1 MQGASKRP
9 SPSPRQRIGALFA
22 VLGVALAA
30 SALAT
35 AGALEPVHESPQT
48 AADDAIAFIP
58 DRPARPLTLAELDW
72 YAALAGWPNEPG
84 WWPEMRRI
92 VLCETASLDPRAYNP
107 NDPNGGSYGLAQ
119 LNGRYHFDRAGEDFR
134 RWSDPVV
141 NLRTALWLRTVR
153 GRFGGEGGW
162 ANCAALLGIH

>member
-1 MQGASKRP
+1 MGHRP
-9 SPSPRQRIGALFA
+9 GWRRLT
-22 VLGVALAA
+22 AA
-30 SALAT
+30 GFFAT
-35 AGALEPVHESPQT
+35 AGLLAAAAFAAAFAAEPGDSRDAARTGAAAPGT
-48 AADDAIAFIP
+48 ATDVLPRF
-58 DRPARPLTLAELDW
+58 LTLDELDR
-72 YAALAGWPNEPG
+72 YARMAGWPDEPG

-92 VLCETASLDPRAYNP
+92 ILCETANLDREAFNP
-107 NDPNGGSYGLAQ
+107 QDPNGGSFGLAQ
-119 LNGRYHFDRAGEDFR
+119 LNGRYHFERAGEDFR